1 MNLIEEL
8 EQSPIW
14 FDALSDQ
21 KERLRRIDRYLS
33 DREKLGPV
41 YPNAGNRLA
50 ALIETPLD
58 QIKSMWLAQDPYPKD
73 HVINGEVV
81 PAAMGLALS
90 TLPGVPI
97 QRSLKNMY
105 KELED
110 DLGYPMP
117 NSGDLTSWARQGV
130 LLWNVVLTLDAGVS
144 KSHIKSE
151 WSMFTEA
158 VLNVV
163 NEKAPPFVFLS
174 MGGDSHK
181 MAGLIDTQRHRI
193 IRTSHPSPL
202 GARKTSKD
210 GSFCAFM
217 GSKCFSRIN
226 TELKS
231 LGRSGIDWRMLAK

>member
-1 MNLIEEL
+1 MKLIEEL
-8 EQSPIW
+8 EQSSKW
-14 FDALSDQ
+14 FDALSAQ
-21 KERLRRIDRYLS
+21 KDRLCRIDKYLS
-33 DREKLGPV
+33 DKEAAGAV
-41 YPNAGNRLA
+41 YPKAGRRLA
-50 ALIETPLD
+50 ALVETPLD
-58 QIKSMWLAQDPYPKD
+58 QIKSVWLAQDPYPKD

-105 KELED
+105 KELGD

-117 NSGDLTSWARQGV
+117 TSGDLTSWARQGV

-144 KSHIKSE
+144 KSHVKSE
-151 WSMFTEA
+151 WALFTKA
-158 VLNVV
+158 VLNVA

-181 MAGLIDTQRHRI
+181 MAEFIDTQRHRI
-193 IRTSHPSPL
+193 IKTSHPSPL

-226 TELKS
+226 AELKS
-231 LGRSGIDWRMLAK
+231 LGRSEIDWGTLVE

>member
-1 MNLIEEL
+1 MKLIEEL

-21 KERLRRIDRYLS
+21 KERLCRIDSYLS
-33 DREKLGPV
+33 DKEKVGPV
-41 YPNAGNRLA
+41 YPMAGKRLA
-50 ALIETPLD
+50 ALVETPLD
-58 QIKSMWLAQDPYPKD
+58 KIKSVWLAQDPYPKD

-90 TLPGVPI
+90 TLPGVPV

-105 KELED
+105 KELND
-110 DLGYPMP
+110 DLGYPIP

-144 KSHIKSE
+144 KSHVKSE
-151 WSMFTEA
+151 WAMFTKA
-158 VLNVV
+158 VLNAV
-163 NEKAPPFVFLS
+163 NEQAPPFVFLS

-181 MAGLIDTQRHRI
+181 MADFIDTQRHRI
-193 IRTSHPSPL
+193 IKTSHPSPL
-202 GARKTSKD
+202 GARKSSKD

-226 TELKS
+226 DELES
-231 LGRSGIDWRMLAK
+231 LGRSKIDWGTLAK